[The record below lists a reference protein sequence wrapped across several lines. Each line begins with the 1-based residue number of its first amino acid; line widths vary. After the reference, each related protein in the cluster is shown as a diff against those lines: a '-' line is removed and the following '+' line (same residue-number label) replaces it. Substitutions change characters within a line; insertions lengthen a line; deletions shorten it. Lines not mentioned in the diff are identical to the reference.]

1 MLNFCHIAPTPH
13 LYLTSKRNNHLV
25 LAHLIE
31 KDQDYVDFYLNE
43 KANYDSTIIM
53 DNSAFEMYKAGKEM
67 YPAEKLID
75 MGKAINADY
84 IVMPDYPG
92 EDPTNTYEAA
102 LKYGPEFK
110 KEGFETFFVP
120 QGRPGSLEDLISSFD
135 FAIHSEHVDY
145 IGVSILAAP
154 LAFNCEKENKLQR
167 FLSRLRLMYIL
178 REREILQKGRYMNK
192 KFHFLGMVDG
202 PNELIYLSPFKEFI
216 DTWDSSAAVWLGLN
230 NLEFDGSPSGR
241 MNGKFEKEVDFSK
254 EYNDN
259 ELIKK
264 AITNMN
270 YIDDL
275 VEKYYVSETKV

>member
-31 KDQDYVDFYLNE
+31 KDRDYVDFYVNE
-43 KANYDSTIIM
+43 KRNYNPTIIM

-67 YPAEKLID
+67 YPAENLIH
-75 MGKAINADY
+75 MARTVKADY

-92 EDPTNTYEAA
+92 EDPVKTINGA
-102 LKYGPEFK
+102 LEYGPKFI
-110 KEGFETFFVP
+110 KEGFKTFFVP
-120 QGRPGSLEDLISSFD
+120 QGRPGDLEDLISSFE
-135 FAIHSEHVDY
+135 FAIHNENVDY
-145 IGVSILAAP
+145 IGISILAAP
-154 LAFNCEKENKLQR
+154 LAFNCEKGNKLQR

-178 REREILQKGRYMNK
+178 KEREILQKGRYMNK

-202 PNELIYLSPFKEFI
+202 PNELIYLSPFKEYI

-230 NLEFDGSPSGR
+230 NQNFDGSPSGR
-241 MNGKFEKEVDFSK
+241 MDGKFEKEVDFDWES
-254 EYNDN
+254 NDN
-259 ELIKK
+259 KLIQK
-264 AITNMN
+264 AITNIN

-275 VEKYYVSETKV
+275 VEKYYGSET

>member
-31 KDQDYVDFYLNE
+31 KDREYVDFYVNE
-43 KANYDSTIIM
+43 KRNYNPTIIM

-67 YPAEKLID
+67 YPAENLIH
-75 MGKAINADY
+75 MAQAVKADY

-92 EDPTNTYEAA
+92 EDPVKTINGA
-102 LKYGPEFK
+102 LEYGPKFI
-110 KEGFETFFVP
+110 KEGFKTFFVP
-120 QGRPGSLEDLISSFD
+120 QGRPGDLEDLISSFE
-135 FAIHSEHVDY
+135 FAIHNENVDY
-145 IGVSILAAP
+145 IGISILAAP
-154 LAFNCEKENKLQR
+154 LAFNCEKGNKLQR

-178 REREILQKGRYMNK
+178 KEREILQKGRYMNK

-202 PNELIYLSPFKEFI
+202 PNELIYLSPFKEYI

-230 NLEFDGSPSGR
+230 DQNFDGSPSGR
-241 MNGKFEKEVDFSK
+241 MDGKFEKEVDFDWES
-254 EYNDN
+254 NDN
-259 ELIKK
+259 KLIQK
-264 AITNMN
+264 AITNIN

-275 VEKYYVSETKV
+275 VEKYYGSET

>member
-1 MLNFCHIAPTPH
+1 M
-13 LYLTSKRNNHLV
+13 V
-25 LAHLIE
+25 
-31 KDQDYVDFYLNE
+31 NE

-135 FAIHSEHVDY
+135 
-145 IGVSILAAP
+145 
-154 LAFNCEKENKLQR
+154 
-167 FLSRLRLMYIL
+167 
-178 REREILQKGRYMNK
+178 
-192 KFHFLGMVDG
+192 
-202 PNELIYLSPFKEFI
+202 LIN
-216 DTWDSSAAVWLGLN
+216 WLN
-230 NLEFDGSPSGR
+230 
-241 MNGKFEKEVDFSK
+241 
-254 EYNDN
+254 
-259 ELIKK
+259 
-264 AITNMN
+264 
-270 YIDDL
+270 
-275 VEKYYVSETKV
+275 